1 MQLLKNDFYLGHF
14 SRKMFQLIKT
24 LFSKIYLVYKD
35 LSILQSQLLK
45 SSLTVYAPVNL
56 LQLLSSVIQDE
67 RAKMC
72 FFFRE
77 KILVSKKKGLEK
89 EKDGKFFIVSLKHQ
103 RNGYDY
109 FL

>member
-24 LFSKIYLVYKD
+24 LFRKIYLVNKE

-67 RAKMC
+67 RAKM

-77 KILVSKKKGLEK
+77 KILVSKKKK
-89 EKDGKFFIVSLKHQ
+89 V
-103 RNGYDY
+103 
-109 FL
+109 

>member
-24 LFSKIYLVYKD
+24 LFSKIYFYKE

-72 FFFRE
+72 FFRE
-77 KILVSKKKGLEK
+77 KILVSKKKRSRERK
-89 EKDGKFFIVSLKHQ
+89 
-103 RNGYDY
+103 RW
-109 FL
+109 